1 MGGKIMSNHNAVH
14 LSPAQ
19 IRAARAVVSDGRAPA
34 VWKQAAKALGEAG
47 PSPAGDLG
55 GLLHAKGW
63 QPVLGRYLLTRRAGA
78 VKAIVRR
85 LARP

>member
-1 MGGKIMSNHNAVH
+1 MSNHSAVH

-19 IRAARAVVSDGRAPA
+19 VRAARAVLRDDRAPA
-34 VWKQAAKALGEAG
+34 AWKQAAQTLNGPDAAAG
-47 PSPAGDLG
+47 ADLE

-63 QPVLGRYLLTRRAGA
+63 QPVWGRYLLTRRAGA

>member
-1 MGGKIMSNHNAVH
+1 MSNHSAVH

-19 IRAARAVVSDGRAPA
+19 IRAARAVLCDNRAPA
-34 VWKQAAKALGEAG
+34 AWKQAAGALNA
-47 PSPAGDLG
+47 PDTAKNADLE

>member
-1 MGGKIMSNHNAVH
+1 MSNHDAVH

-19 IRAARAVVSDGRAPA
+19 IRAARTVLSDGRAPA
-34 VWKQAAKALGEAG
+34 AWKQAAKALESEAA
-47 PSPAGDLG
+47 PKDGDLPE
-55 GLLHAKGW
+55 LLRAKGW
-63 QPVLGRYLLTRRAGA
+63 QPVWGRYLLTRRAGA

>member
-1 MGGKIMSNHNAVH
+1 MSNHSAVH

-19 IRAARAVVSDGRAPA
+19 VRAARAVLRDNRAPA
-34 VWKQAAKALGEAG
+34 AWKQAAAAQNTPGPAEKA
-47 PSPAGDLG
+47 DLE